1 MSSMKSSDFI
11 EHYVTGHGFK
21 ITQIGLNE
29 LQRDE
34 DESRLKKLGFKECP
48 ICSNK
53 LCSTQLLL
61 EHLRTKHPKT
71 KAFSCNI
78 CQRRSLRGSER
89 FLLHI
94 EQCHGNSNV
103 MFQEDRKLPYI
114 KQSSAEEGTNVCDK
128 AGILYCESHGV
139 CFSTNQEAHAHRSFA
154 GTIAKPCFIILMRGI
169 VGSSEEIDL
178 PEETE
183 NYMKTR
189 QEGRYTKR
197 TKRVKHTRDSNG
209 SPTIDD
215 VTIQSSPEPRT
226 IIYQEGW
233 SKYPR
238 NEHWEH
244 QIKKENLV
252 QPGVSLPV
260 IEHSY
265 SNAHLP
271 YSAPQDAMYPTNYP
285 SY

>member
-1 MSSMKSSDFI
+1 
-11 EHYVTGHGFK
+11 
-21 ITQIGLNE
+21 
-29 LQRDE
+29 
-34 DESRLKKLGFKECP
+34 
-48 ICSNK
+48 
-53 LCSTQLLL
+53 
-61 EHLRTKHPKT
+61 
-71 KAFSCNI
+71 
-78 CQRRSLRGSER
+78 
-89 FLLHI
+89 
-94 EQCHGNSNV
+94 
-103 MFQEDRKLPYI
+103 
-114 KQSSAEEGTNVCDK
+114 
-128 AGILYCESHGV
+128 
-139 CFSTNQEAHAHRSFA
+139 
-154 GTIAKPCFIILMRGI
+154 
-169 VGSSEEIDL
+169 
-178 PEETE
+178 
-183 NYMKTR
+183 MKTR

-265 SNAHLP
+265 SNAHHP
-271 YSAPQDAMYPTNYP
+271 YSAPQDAMYPTSYP